1 LQQGHFWIIKMPS
14 ANCQLLNASVQ
25 FDLAIIGGGPA
36 GSSAAITAARLGSRV
51 LLLEA
56 RTFPRN
62 KVCGEFVSAEAL
74 DVLAG
79 LMGDLPSTRPL
90 FDNAIAIDRTRLFH
104 GTRVL
109 EASVAPPGLSITRYD
124 LDANLWYAAHAAGVE
139 TRENCEVFSA
149 DGDGPFRLQT
159 ASGDFTAAALIVA
172 AGRWSQFTS
181 DRTVPAGPKWI
192 GLKAHFHEP
201 NAPLSTDLYFFQNGY
216 CGAQPVANAL
226 VNVSAMVR
234 SDTATSLPQI
244 FALHPRLSPRATGW
258 KVATQPLS
266 TSPLIYRPPQPI
278 RGNILFA
285 GDAAAFIDPFVGDGI
300 SIALRS
306 GQLAAQCAGRFL
318 LGETTLP
325 ESAAAYERE
334 YSRQFAP
341 LLSAAARVRSLM
353 SLPEFAKPAVFELL
367 RFPGVMPLI
376 IRKTRRAG

>member
-1 LQQGHFWIIKMPS
+1 MP
-14 ANCQLLNASVQ
+14 NASVQ
-25 FDLAIIGGGPA
+25 FDLAIIGAGPA
-36 GSSAAITAARLGSRV
+36 GTSAAITAARLGSRV

-56 RTFPRN
+56 RDFPRH

-79 LMGDLPSTRPL
+79 LLSDLPSTRPL
-90 FDNAIAIDRTRLFH
+90 FDNAIAIDRTRLFL
-104 GTRVL
+104 GTRVV
-109 EASVAPPGLSITRYD
+109 EAPVVPPGLSITRYD
-124 LDANLWYAAHAAGVE
+124 LDANLWQVAQDAGVE
-139 TRENCEVFSA
+139 TRENCEVLA
-149 DGDGPFRLQT
+149 VNGDGPYRLQT
-159 ASGDFTAAALIVA
+159 ASGEFTAAALIVA

-181 DRTVPAGPKWI
+181 DLTVPAGPKWI
-192 GLKAHFHEP
+192 GLKAHFQERNP
-201 NAPLSTDLYFFQNGY
+201 ERSSDLYFFWNGY
-216 CGAQPVANAL
+216 CGVQPIASHV

-234 SDTATSLPQI
+234 SDAATSLPQV
-244 FALHPRLSPRATGW
+244 FALHPRLRRRAAAW
-258 KVATQPLS
+258 KAATQSVS
-266 TSPLIYRPPQPI
+266 TSPLIYRPPQPV

-306 GQLAAQCAGRFL
+306 GRVAGQCASRFL
-318 LGETTLP
+318 GGETTLT
-325 ESAAAYERE
+325 ESAERYGRE

-367 RFPGVMPLI
+367 RFPGVMPFV